1 MRELRPPRPPK
12 SIVHHYIPEFLL
24 RGWTGKDGRLERFT
38 RPFGS
43 KVHVKRVYPSQVGF
57 ERRLYDFAPY
67 DEQKFAGLEL
77 AYFQPIDDLAA
88 KARDRLLANIK
99 GQWSPELRS
108 AWSRFLMSLVHRDPE
123 SLRIFRQRL
132 AKILATFSPSTQAH
146 WESVRGPT
154 DPLNYLDMLAEDPT
168 YHDTTA
174 LRLLPSLI
182 DNGNLGLFINR
193 MIWGIMTLPSA
204 SRTLLVSDYPL
215 VISNGIKNDNGHL
228 ALALGPDKLFVAC
241 YRRDL
246 FDHLVNAQSADETI
260 ANYNHCVVERAKR
273 FVGSCDS
280 AQRRFIE
287 NRFGTKPL
295 NFLEPVFDQL
305 DAEGRD

>member
-24 RGWTGKDGRLERFT
+24 RGWVGEDGRLERFT
-38 RPFGS
+38 RPYGS
-43 KVHVKRVYPSQVGF
+43 KIHVKRVYPSQVGF

-67 DEQKFAGLEL
+67 DEKKFAGLEL

-88 KARDRLLANIK
+88 KARDKLLTNI
-99 GQWSPELRS
+99 GGDWSPELRS
-108 AWSRFLMSLVHRDPE
+108 AWSRFLMSLIHRDPE
-123 SLRIFRQRL
+123 SLSIFRRRL

-146 WESVRGPT
+146 WEMIKTPT
-154 DPLNYLDMLAEDPT
+154 DPQNYLDVLAADPT

-174 LRLLPSLI
+174 LRLLPSII
-182 DNGNLGLFINR
+182 DNGNLGSFINR
-193 MIWGIMTLPSA
+193 MTWGVLTFNSKR
-204 SRTLLVSDYPL
+204 SLLVSDYPL
-215 VISNGIKNDNGHL
+215 VISNGIKNENGHL
-228 ALALGPDKLFVAC
+228 ALALTPSKLFVAC
-241 YRRDL
+241 YRKDL
-246 FDHLVNAQSADETI
+246 FDHLMDAQSAEETV

-273 FVGSCDS
+273 FVGSSDT

-287 NRFGTKPL
+287 NRFGIKPL
-295 NFLEPVFDQL
+295 NFLEPVFDRL